1 MHILPRAHRF
11 FSEKKLRTLF
21 MPDFFSSPPKKRSGS
36 GAARQSDWTECIAKQ
51 KTQKGGT
58 RAAEIL
64 TRQRWAKRE
73 QFKLRKNPDSFANTV
88 NGRMDSYGESIR
100 PPVQEA

>member
-1 MHILPRAHRF
+1 MHILPRAPRF
-11 FSEKKLRTLF
+11 FPEKKLRTLF
-21 MPDFFSSPPKKRSGS
+21 MPDFFSSPPKNAVEAGLQDRAIGQSASQNKR
-36 GAARQSDWTECIAKQ
+36 RRRE
-51 KTQKGGT
+51 
-58 RAAEIL
+58 AEIL

-100 PPVQEA
+100 PPVREA

>member
-1 MHILPRAHRF
+1 MHAYFTTRAPLFPGKKAANSFYAGF
-11 FSEKKLRTLF
+11 FLVT
-21 MPDFFSSPPKKRSGS
+21 PPKNAVEAGLQDRAIGQSASQNKR
-36 GAARQSDWTECIAKQ
+36 RRRE
-51 KTQKGGT
+51 
-58 RAAEIL
+58 AEIL

-88 NGRMDSYGESIR
+88 NGRMDSPYESIR